1 MLHTVPFR
9 VRCIYKDMCR
19 HMLLYSFKFGLD
31 PTPVFV
37 SEWER
42 QEVQFRILPL
52 DGRVSDNSRPCS
64 RLFNT
69 DKNVQ

>member
-1 MLHTVPFR
+1 
-9 VRCIYKDMCR
+9 
-19 HMLLYSFKFGLD
+19 MLLYPFKIGLD

-37 SEWER
+37 SEWEC
-42 QEVQFRILPL
+42 QKVQFRIMPL
-52 DGRVSDNSRPCS
+52 DGRVSDKSRPCF

>member
-1 MLHTVPFR
+1 
-9 VRCIYKDMCR
+9 
-19 HMLLYSFKFGLD
+19 MLLYPFKIGLD

>member
-1 MLHTVPFR
+1 MLYTIPLR
-9 VRCIYKDMCR
+9 VSKNKMYVQVYVTI
-19 HMLLYSFKFGLD
+19 GLD

-37 SEWER
+37 SELEC
-42 QEVQFRILPL
+42 QKIQFQILPL
-52 DGRVSDNSRPCS
+52 DGSVSDKSKLCS